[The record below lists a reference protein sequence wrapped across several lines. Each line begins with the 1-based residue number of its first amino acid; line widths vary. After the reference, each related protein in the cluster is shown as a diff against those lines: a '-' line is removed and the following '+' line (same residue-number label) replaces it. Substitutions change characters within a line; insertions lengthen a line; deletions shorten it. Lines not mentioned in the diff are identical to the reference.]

1 MHCLGEMCVLIWLI
15 NTSHPLSLCR
25 QQILQENYA
34 SIINSSS
41 FMQMVIRR
49 VKIVDHV
56 LQGNNIHMCVEDTYI
71 LMQV

>member
-1 MHCLGEMCVLIWLI
+1 
-15 NTSHPLSLCR
+15 
-25 QQILQENYA
+25 
-34 SIINSSS
+34 
-41 FMQMVIRR
+41 MQMEVQG

>member
-15 NTSHPLSLCR
+15 NTSHLLSLCR
-25 QQILQENYA
+25 LQILQENYA

-56 LQGNNIHMCVEDTYI
+56 LQGKNIHMCVEDTYI

>member
-1 MHCLGEMCVLIWLI
+1 MHCLGEMCMLIWLS

-25 QQILQENYA
+25 LQIPQKNYA

-41 FMQMVIRR
+41 FMQMVVQG

-56 LQGNNIHMCVEDTYI
+56 LQGKNFHMCVEDTYI
-71 LMQV
+71 LMRV

>member
-1 MHCLGEMCVLIWLI
+1 MHCLGEICVLIWSS

-25 QQILQENYA
+25 LQIPQENYA
-34 SIINSSS
+34 LIINSLSII
-41 FMQMVIRR
+41 QMVVQG

-56 LQGNNIHMCVEDTYI
+56 LQGNNIHMCVEDTFI